1 MDARMEGAARTAEHM
16 ALVRRSVAA
25 IVLSVVVVQW
35 YSTVLVGCNR
45 MMKAD
50 EVSIKVLREEGTG
63 SSKLHQ
69 TLTSFVWRQSSMSAT
84 TPSIVCIEHHTR

>member
-35 YSTVLVGCNR
+35 
-45 MMKAD
+45 
-50 EVSIKVLREEGTG
+50 
-63 SSKLHQ
+63 
-69 TLTSFVWRQSSMSAT
+69 
-84 TPSIVCIEHHTR
+84 